1 MKKNKF
7 SIIVSVYNI
16 EKYINKCIDSIIN
29 QNYDNYEI
37 IIVNDGS
44 TDSSLIKLGKYKKIN
59 NILVL
64 TKENG
69 GLSSA
74 RNYGLKY
81 AKGDYVWLVDGDDY
95 IEPNSLEKLNTKI
108 NSCSK
113 MPDIVQ
119 FQYYEDYSKQN
130 KKILFNDRIK
140 LDDREYLPLACVT
153 VWSKVYSLKYINN
166 NNILFAEGL
175 IYEDLEINPFL
186 MVTAKVIIFYDEAL
200 YNYVFREGSIMHGME
215 FKSNRD
221 DKFIVLDRL
230 FLKFKESGL
239 YDQYKEQLT
248 YLAIR
253 HLVIGWSMDILR
265 YDSNIYLNRCRRV
278 IKYLNNLD
286 KKWIKNKYLKQCSF
300 KPRVFAWLYYYHLF
314 YICKLMILIR
324 KKFYLK

>member
-44 TDSSLIKLGKYKKIN
+44 TDSSLIKLGKYKEIN

-81 AKGDYVWLVDGDDY
+81 ANGDYVWFVDGDDY

-113 MPDIVQ
+113 MQDIVQ
-119 FQYYEDYSKQN
+119 FQYYEFN
-130 KKILFNDRIK
+130 IKI
-140 LDDREYLPLACVT
+140 
-153 VWSKVYSLKYINN
+153 
-166 NNILFAEGL
+166 
-175 IYEDLEINPFL
+175 
-186 MVTAKVIIFYDEAL
+186 
-200 YNYVFREGSIMHGME
+200 
-215 FKSNRD
+215 
-221 DKFIVLDRL
+221 
-230 FLKFKESGL
+230 
-239 YDQYKEQLT
+239 
-248 YLAIR
+248 
-253 HLVIGWSMDILR
+253 
-265 YDSNIYLNRCRRV
+265 
-278 IKYLNNLD
+278 
-286 KKWIKNKYLKQCSF
+286 IKN
-300 KPRVFAWLYYYHLF
+300 
-314 YICKLMILIR
+314 I
-324 KKFYLK
+324 

>member
-7 SIIVSVYNI
+7 SIIFSVYNI

-37 IIVNDGS
+37 IIVNDCS
-44 TDSSLIKLGKYKKIN
+44 TYSSLIKLGKYKKIN

-69 GLSSA
+69 GLSLA

-81 AKGDYVWLVDGDDY
+81 AKGDYVWFVDGDDY
-95 IEPNSLEKLNTKI
+95 NEPNSLEKFNTKI

-113 MPDIVQ
+113 MQDIVQ
-119 FQYYEDYSKQN
+119 FQYYEDYPKQN
-130 KKILFNDRIK
+130 KKIRFNDRIK
-140 LDDREYLPLACVT
+140 WDDREYLPLVCVT
-153 VWSKVYSLKYINN
+153 AWSKVYSLKYIN

-186 MVTAKVIIFYDEAL
+186 MVNAKVIIFYDEAL
-200 YNYVFREGSIMHGME
+200 YNYVFREGSIMYGIE

-221 DKFIVLDRL
+221 YKFIVLDRL
-230 FLKFKESGL
+230 FLKFKESGF
-239 YDQYKEQLT
+239 YERYKEKLT

-253 HLVIGWSMDILR
+253 HLVIGWSMEILI
-265 YDSNIYLNRCRRV
+265 YDSNIYLNRCRIV

-286 KKWIKNKYLKQCSF
+286 KLWIKN
-300 KPRVFAWLYYYHLF
+300 
-314 YICKLMILIR
+314 
-324 KKFYLK
+324 